1 MAQMHFNRNLIVRL
15 FARNKPRLVFAYR
28 NIKRLIVFALLVL
41 QFSYCSTSSYIKTE
55 KDPTPEWGPVEISAT
70 ADFMVKSISEYLEKS
85 KEKPYLELVKIQN
98 RSSEHI
104 ETGILTNAIV
114 TNLIQRKIVFVDRRE
129 RADAIKEIELGQKG
143 IVKQDAQLPVGELLS
158 PNFKLSGEITDNLRY
173 IEGDKVQYLVVTL
186 RLLKLSTGQIE
197 WQEDKKFLKVSKRQ
211 RIGW

>member
-1 MAQMHFNRNLIVRL
+1 MKYFLLLI
-15 FARNKPRLVFAYR
+15 
-28 NIKRLIVFALLVL
+28 LLL
-41 QFSYCSTSSYIKTE
+41 PFCSTSKFINTE
-55 KDPTPEWGPVEISAT
+55 VDPTPEWGPAEISAT
-70 ADFMVKSISEYLEKS
+70 ADYMVKSVYDYLEKS

-143 IVKQDAQLPVGELLS
+143 IVRQDAQVPVGELLS

-173 IEGDKVQYLVVTL
+173 VEGDKVQYLVVTL
-186 RLLKLSTGQIE
+186 RLLKLSTGTIE
-197 WQEDKKFLKVSKRQ
+197 WQEEKKFLKVSKRQ
-211 RIGW
+211 RVGW